1 MQLRYRALSLAAS
14 ALVAM
19 SASAQNATT
28 GPSAPGQANPAT
40 QGGADQNAAAQTLP
54 ASDTGVTGG
63 TSAGTAAD
71 TRKNATEEIVVTGSR
86 VRRKDLTTPAP
97 VTVINREQI
106 TSSGIASIGD
116 FLQQMPEQGGALNTN
131 VNNGGDGETAISLR
145 NLGASRTLVLV
156 DGKRWVAGGSGAGSF
171 VDLNSIPTSAIER
184 VEVLKDGASAVYGSD
199 AISGVVNIITRRRV
213 NGAELSA
220 YGGLSPHGDAQQYD
234 VSVTGGAAGD
244 KGSFMFNGEYFNQQ
258 PMFAGNRSWAATP
271 LALNYKTGKVSPG
284 GSPTIPQGR
293 ATINLNKCNGN
304 ALCNAIRTTFGPAIA
319 ATAGSGCRSLTTGNC
334 NISVM
339 PDSSSPLCGTSG
351 TPGVFAGDLAS
362 SGQNLQSCHVSAT
375 INGVVQNWRPSI
387 VTSPLQGGNN
397 TNDLYNFQAV
407 NYLITPSQRFSL
419 FSNGDFHLTNS
430 ARAYFQGSFLNR
442 KSSTQLASEPLSTAA
457 FSAQL
462 PPDNAFNPFG
472 APANFAGPVATP
484 TGPGGSLV
492 PTPGAGQFV
501 TAARRLNDAGPRSS
515 SFDLST
521 YRAVIGLDGTLP
533 EEFGPLQG
541 VFWDVSFNYGRTE
554 GTTTFGGSV
563 NTLSTTNAIGST
575 DPAGTTCL
583 QGQGGAAIDGC
594 TPANLFAPQGGINA
608 AQLSSLGFYTGV
620 NSGFTQLA
628 STQANISAELFKL
641 AADRPV
647 GLAAGYE
654 YRAEFGGFTPDPIG
668 AAGLS
673 FDFNSLPTRGSY
685 HVNEGYAELDIPLL
699 SNIPGAEDLEIEGA
713 VRVFDYSTFGSD
725 YTYKLGGRWRPVR
738 DVTFRGTYSTG
749 FRAPGISDLFGGQA
763 PSAEPATDPCASA
776 DPGSA
781 LGQRCNSVAA
791 RQGAAGAAVAGNGDP
806 STQINSTVGGNPALQ
821 PEKAN
826 VGTVGLVFEPTM
838 FRGFSATLDYYNIK
852 VTQNLGNI
860 TTPVILAG
868 CYNTQAPNEA
878 YCNLIQRD
886 PASGF
891 ISVVSDLENNVGSVQ
906 TSGLDF
912 AVRYGFPTEFGRF
925 GLLFDSTYLF
935 YLRQSL
941 ADGSVINTAGNYD
954 FGSGSAVGSLTPK
967 LKFNVGVNYALA
979 GFGAGIRMRY
989 IGPYNEC
996 AGGDDTSNSAG
1007 LCSQRANTDAAHRVP
1022 TYTSFDLALSYLFK
1036 TSFGNTTIAGGIRNL
1051 FDNNP
1056 PYVYNETFIFTDPG
1070 YDLVGRFLYGRITQT
1085 F

>member
-1 MQLRYRALSLAAS
+1 LAAS

-54 ASDTGVTGG
+54 AADTGVSGG
-63 TSAGTAAD
+63 TSAGTATDA
-71 TRKNATEEIVVTGSR
+71 RKNATEEIVVTGSR

-145 NLGASRTLVLV
+145 NLGAARTLVLV

-171 VDLNSIPTSAIER
+171 VDLNSIPTAAIER

-199 AISGVVNIITRRRV
+199 AIAGVVNIITRRRV

-244 KGSFMFNGEYFNQQ
+244 KGSFMFNGEYYNQQ

-271 LALNYKTGKVSPG
+271 LALNYANGKVSPG
-284 GSPTIPQGR
+284 GSSTIPQGR
-293 ATINLNKCNGN
+293 ATINLNKCAGN
-304 ALCNAIRTTFGPAIA
+304 ALCTAIRNTYGQAIA
-319 ATAGSGCRSLTTGNC
+319 ATPGSGCSLAAGKNC

-339 PDSSSPLCGTSG
+339 PDAASPICGTSG
-351 TPGVFAGDLAS
+351 TPGTFTGDLTTN
-362 SGQNLQSCHVSAT
+362 GQNLQSCHVSVD
-375 INGVVQNWRPSI
+375 INGVTQNWRPAI
-387 VTSPLQGGNN
+387 VTTPLQGGNN

-442 KSSTQLASEPLSTAA
+442 KSSTQLASEPLSTAS

-462 PPDNAFNPFG
+462 PTDNAFNPFG
-472 APANFAGPVATP
+472 ATAA
-484 TGPGGSLV
+484 
-492 PTPGAGQFV
+492 GAGQAI

-515 SFDLST
+515 SYDLST

-533 EEFGPLQG
+533 EEFGPMQG

-554 GTTTFGGSV
+554 GTVTNSGSV
-563 NTLSTTNAIGST
+563 NTASTTNAIGST
-575 DPAGTTCL
+575 FVDPATGALSCGT
-583 QGQGGAAIDGC
+583 AANPISGC
-594 TPANLFAPQGGINA
+594 TPANLFAPLGGISS
-608 AQLSSLGFYTGV
+608 AQLSSLGFYTGI

-654 YRAEFGGFTPDPIG
+654 YRSEFGGTTPDPIG

-673 FDFNSLPTRGSY
+673 FDFNSLPTRGSF
-685 HVNEGYAELDIPLL
+685 HVNEGYAELDVPVL

-713 VRVFDYSTFGSD
+713 IRVFDYSTFGSD
-725 YTYKLGGRWRPVR
+725 YTYKLGGRWRPIR
-738 DVTFRGTYSTG
+738 DVTVRGTYSTG
-749 FRAPGISDLFGGQA
+749 FRAPGVSDLFGGQQ
-763 PSAEPATDPCASA
+763 PSAEPANDPCSSPVSQAVA
-776 DPGSA
+776 D
-781 LGQRCNSVAA
+781 RCNSVGA
-791 RQGAAGAAVAGNGDP
+791 RQGAPGGNVAFNGDP

-826 VGTVGLVFEPTM
+826 VGTFGVVFEPTM
-838 FRGFSATLDYYNIK
+838 FRGFSATADYYNIK
-852 VTQNLGNI
+852 VTQNLGSI

-868 CYNTQAPNEA
+868 CYNTSAPNEA

-886 PASGF
+886 PNSGF

-912 AVRYGFPTEFGRF
+912 AVRYGFPSEFGRF
-925 GLLFDSTYLF
+925 GILFDSNYLF

-967 LKFNVGVNYALA
+967 LKFNVGLNYALA

-996 AGGDDTSNSAG
+996 AGADGTSNSAG
-1007 LCSQRANTDAAHRVP
+1007 LCSQRANDLAAHRVP

-1036 TSFGNTTIAGGIRNL
+1036 TSFGNTTIAGGVRNL